1 MITYQTVDVKRPA
14 IKVRD
19 CNAWIRQVSD
29 CYGGRTETTYHT
41 LFDCVKSIVTANSDA
56 VDYTYDSRGRVRE
69 MTYPYGRTVYRKMGN
84 GTEHTYTADEVA
96 EQRGSCTD
104 MEYMYTHET
113 SGAIVRYYTVC
124 EWD

>member
-1 MITYQTVDVKRPA
+1 MRKTTLLLTVLA
-14 IKVRD
+14 
-19 CNAWIRQVSD
+19 
-29 CYGGRTETTYHT
+29 T
-41 LFDCVKSIVTANSDA
+41 LTLASCHKTCTCLA
-56 VDYTYDSRGRVRE
+56 Y
-69 MTYPYGRTVYRKMGN
+69 N